1 MGNNPDNGGDIET
14 EANPRLQSK
23 KVRMMQNVLTAHPPE
38 IAVVLAHHVLTVHPG
53 LTRVVTSASASH
65 RHN

>member
-14 EANPRLQSK
+14 EANPRVQSK
-23 KVRMMQNVLTAHPPE
+23 KVWMMQNVLTTHPPE
-38 IAVVLAHHVLTVHPG
+38 TAVVLAHGVLTVHPA
-53 LTRVVTSASASH
+53 LTRVLTLARVSH